1 MAQEAYLNDTVRILV
16 TFRDFDGALDDP
28 TEIFLYIYEGFTS
41 PVAESTPITSWPSDP
56 VIVRISEG
64 RFYYDWTPTA
74 TGTFVVRYYAI
85 FGDSGATPP
94 SDIVDHEFTV
104 LDSQASSVDEA
115 LGIDYE
121 FTFAGVLSPL
131 YVNPDE
137 LIAVFPDATE
147 IEIAEALWL
156 TSMEVKEILK
166 LRDDE
171 VPTYAALEYVKVA
184 AACNLSRIHASTM
197 GDESTFRLGDLSV
210 TSRAVSKGAITRAN
224 ATTWC
229 ELAGVLRKEMLAS
242 GSRMRAVVRGSDYP
256 NPIPTRKYGN
266 YNAGTR
272 FISTLENPPRQGELD
287 TFGPA

>member
-1 MAQEAYLNDTVRILV
+1 MATSIVINQTIDIIARFYIWDT
-16 TFRDFDGALDDP
+16 GA
-28 TEIFLYIYEGFTS
+28 
-41 PVAESTPITSWPSDP
+41 STTVLADP
-56 VIVRISEG
+56 VNVTITIYDLSDNSVVSSETPTRQSSG
-64 RFYYDWTPTA
+64 VYLYSWTPNVL
-74 TGTFVVRYYAI
+74 GSFEVRFVGV
-85 FGDSGATPP
+85 FED
-94 SDIVDHEFTV
+94 
-104 LDSQASSVDEA
+104 ASSDVISQEFDVLASESEAEIETLLADEE
-115 LGIDYE
+115 IH
-121 FTFAGVLSPL
+121 FAGVLTPL

-137 LIAVFPDATE
+137 LIQVFPDATE

-156 TSMEVKEILK
+156 TSTEVKEILK

-197 GDESTFRLGDLSV
+197 GDESTFRLGDLSI